1 MNWKRWAGLVAIL
14 LVGFGAYRIWLL
26 SEAAL
31 MPSTE
36 EEIASVRAVSAAQDE
51 EAFFR
56 PDNQPLEPQPTNPL
70 NNVYLVIFTSTP
82 TSQVMPIFSVT
93 D

>member
-1 MNWKRWAGLVAIL
+1 MNWKRWAGLVTIL

-36 EEIASVRAVSAAQDE
+36 EEIAAVRAVSAAQDE

-56 PDNQPLEPQPTNPL
+56 PAQKSS
-70 NNVYLVIFTSTP
+70 FGAGA
-82 TSQVMPIFSVT
+82 
-93 D
+93 

>member
-36 EEIASVRAVSAAQDE
+36 EEIAAVRAVSAAQDE

-56 PDNQPLEPQPTNPL
+56 PAQKSS
-70 NNVYLVIFTSTP
+70 FGAGA
-82 TSQVMPIFSVT
+82 
-93 D
+93 